1 MDELQ
6 QRIESVLNDPQQM
19 KELLSL
25 ARSLGAE
32 LPEELQESAA
42 QPETESPQ
50 EPMKGLGALMS
61 QPLGALLQSAGKLEQ
76 KQEALLNALRPFL
89 KPNRRE
95 KLDRAIRAARLS
107 QLAGRALKSRNEN
120 DLP

>member
-19 KELLSL
+19 KELLAL

-42 QPETESPQ
+42 KPETESPQ
-50 EPMKGLGALMS
+50 EPMKGLGTLMS

>member
-19 KELLSL
+19 KELLAL

-32 LPEELQESAA
+32 LPEELQEAA
-42 QPETESPQ
+42 EQPETESPQ
-50 EPMKGLGALMS
+50 EPTKRLGALMS

>member
-19 KELLSL
+19 KELLAL

-32 LPEELQESAA
+32 LPEELQEPAK
-42 QPETESPQ
+42 QQETEISR
-50 EPMKGLGALMS
+50 EPPKGLGALMS

-107 QLAGRALKSRNEN
+107 QLAGRALKSRSEN

>member
-19 KELLSL
+19 KELLAL

-32 LPEELQESAA
+32 LPEELQEAA
-42 QPETESPQ
+42 EQPETESPQ
-50 EPMKGLGALMS
+50 EPTKGLGALMS

>member
-19 KELLSL
+19 KELLAL

-32 LPEELQESAA
+32 LPEEFQESAA

-50 EPMKGLGALMS
+50 EPMKGLGTLMS
-61 QPLGALLQSAGKLEQ
+61 KPLGALLQSAGKLEQ

>member
-1 MDELQ
+1 
-6 QRIESVLNDPQQM
+6 
-19 KELLSL
+19 
-25 ARSLGAE
+25 
-32 LPEELQESAA
+32 
-42 QPETESPQ
+42 
-50 EPMKGLGALMS
+50 MKGLGTLMS

>member
-1 MDELQ
+1 M
-6 QRIESVLNDPQQM
+6 
-19 KELLSL
+19 
-25 ARSLGAE
+25 
-32 LPEELQESAA
+32 
-42 QPETESPQ
+42 
-50 EPMKGLGALMS
+50 
-61 QPLGALLQSAGKLEQ
+61 QSAGKLEQ

>member
-19 KELLSL
+19 KELLAL

-50 EPMKGLGALMS
+50 PMKGLGALMS

>member
-19 KELLSL
+19 KELLAL

-32 LPEELQESAA
+32 LPEEFQESAA
-42 QPETESPQ
+42 QPETERPQ
-50 EPMKGLGALMS
+50 EPMKGLGTLMS

>member
-19 KELLSL
+19 KELLAL

-32 LPEELQESAA
+32 L
-42 QPETESPQ
+42 ETESPQ
-50 EPMKGLGALMS
+50 EPMKGLGTLMS

>member
-19 KELLSL
+19 KELLAL

-50 EPMKGLGALMS
+50 EPMKGLGALMA

>member
-1 MDELQ
+1 MDDLQ

-19 KELLSL
+19 KELLAL

-32 LPEELQESAA
+32 LPEELQAPAA
-42 QPETESPQ
+42 QPETEISR
-50 EPMKGLGALMS
+50 EPPKGLGTLMS

>member
-1 MDELQ
+1 MDDLQ

-19 KELLSL
+19 KELLAL

-32 LPEELQESAA
+32 LPEELQEPAE
-42 QPETESPQ
+42 QPETEIAREHP
-50 EPMKGLGALMS
+50 KGLDTLMA
-61 QPLGALLQSAGKLEQ
+61 QPLGALLQNAGKLEQ